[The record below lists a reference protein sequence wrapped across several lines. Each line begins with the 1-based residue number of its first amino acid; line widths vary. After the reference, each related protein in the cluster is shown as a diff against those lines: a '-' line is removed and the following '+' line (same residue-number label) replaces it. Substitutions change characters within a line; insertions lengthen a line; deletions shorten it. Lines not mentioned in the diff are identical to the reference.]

1 VRGASHGSVA
11 SSQPQPQASDATPPP
26 PVPPSSPSPPP
37 MPPASAAGTTTP
49 PPPPPP
55 PPPLVAASASNG
67 SREPATTEEGDATA
81 TVDDAVDGD
90 VAGSDT
96 AEAGVGTTAQD
107 DAVAATPAAPPR
119 VPSTL
124 SPSAESPMASMSHA
138 IDPQTQLFRLQKES
152 VKGFATLDRLSPR
165 ADRARARESQQGAI
179 PAAAVSG
186 GGEHTG
192 SGDEDLRFDRRRQ
205 EQEAAAT
212 TSSRGL
218 PSLSSLD
225 SGQPFHGI
233 GLTNTIR
240 TELWM
245 RYGGRAST
253 DVARASPT
261 FMLTC
266 VWRAWLSLHC
276 DHTDTS
282 RRASQPCCR
291 SALTPST
298 A

>member
-1 VRGASHGSVA
+1 
-11 SSQPQPQASDATPPP
+11 
-26 PVPPSSPSPPP
+26 
-37 MPPASAAGTTTP
+37 M
-49 PPPPPP
+49 
-55 PPPLVAASASNG
+55 AASASNG
-67 SREPATTEEGDATA
+67 SREPATTEEGDTAA
-81 TVDDAVDGD
+81 TVDDAVDGAVD
-90 VAGSDT
+90 GGVAGSDT
-96 AEAGVGTTAQD
+96 AEAGAGTTAQD
-107 DAVAATPAAPPR
+107 DAVAATPAAPQR
-119 VPSTL
+119 VPSAL

-205 EQEAAAT
+205 EREAAAT

-245 RYGGRAST
+245 RYSGRAST
-253 DVARASPT
+253 DVARASPPL
-261 FMLTC
+261 FVDVRMAC
-266 VWRAWLSLHC
+266 MVVA
-276 DHTDTS
+276 
-282 RRASQPCCR
+282 
-291 SALTPST
+291 AL
-298 A
+298 